1 MFSGSTVAVSV
12 VVSPSLSVSV
22 LLLRRTSVIV
32 ILVSF
37 LLTVIVQLAV
47 FPFSLIAVIM
57 AVPALFAVTL
67 PIRSTVATATLLL
80 LHLTLFPY
88 VVFSGST
95 VAVRVVV
102 SPSVSVALLL
112 LRLISVIGI
121 SFLLTVTVQP
131 AVFPFV
137 LVAVITAVPAL
148 FAVTVPLASTVA
160 TASLL
165 LPQLTFLLSVV
176 FSGSTVAVSLY
187 VLPSTIPT
195 VLSLRR
201 TSVTGICFFS
211 TFTVQP
217 ALFPFVLV
225 AVITAVPAL
234 LAVTFPLAST
244 VATASLLLLQ
254 LTFLLSVV
262 FSGSTVAVSLY
273 VLPSTIPT
281 VLSLR
286 RTSVTGICF
295 FSTFTVQ
302 PALFPFV
309 LVAVITAVPALLA
322 VTVPLTST
330 IATASLLLLHVML
343 LFSAFS
349 GVTVAAN
356 VSLSPSVNVISD
368 LLRLTLSTST
378 TGVCVSL
385 SVNALIIKLH
395 DRALPKSSQYPYGL
409 ATKL

>member
-1 MFSGSTVAVSV
+1 M
-12 VVSPSLSVSV
+12 
-22 LLLRRTSVIV
+22 
-32 ILVSF
+32 
-37 LLTVIVQLAV
+37 
-47 FPFSLIAVIM
+47 
-57 AVPALFAVTL
+57 
-67 PIRSTVATATLLL
+67 
-80 LHLTLFPY
+80 
-88 VVFSGST
+88 FSGST

-112 LRLISVIGI
+112 SRLISVIGI

-160 TASLL
+160 TSLL
-165 LPQLTFLLSVV
+165 LLLQLTLLLSVV

-211 TFTVQP
+211 TFTVQ
-217 ALFPFVLV
+217 L
-225 AVITAVPAL
+225 
-234 LAVTFPLAST
+234 
-244 VATASLLLLQ
+244 
-254 LTFLLSVV
+254 
-262 FSGSTVAVSLY
+262 
-273 VLPSTIPT
+273 
-281 VLSLR
+281 
-286 RTSVTGICF
+286 
-295 FSTFTVQ
+295 
-302 PALFPFV
+302 ALFPFV

-322 VTVPLTST
+322 VTVPLAST
-330 IATASLLLLHVML
+330 VATASLLLLHLML

-395 DRALPKSSQYPYGL
+395 DRALPKSSQYPYGV
-409 ATKL
+409 AIKL

>member
-1 MFSGSTVAVSV
+1 MLSTIENINNVVNNFIWGVPAMICIIGVGLYLSIRMGFIQIRKFTYAMKVTIGRIFRKREASDGALTPFQAVCTALAATVGTGNIAGVAGAIAIGGPGAVFWMWVSAMLGMCTKFSE
-12 VVSPSLSVSV
+12 
-22 LLLRRTSVIV
+22 V
-32 ILVSF
+32 ILAVHFREKNDKGELVGGPMYYIKNGLKKHWHWLAYLFSAF
-37 LLTVIVQLAV
+37 GVLTV
-47 FPFSLIAVIM
+47 FG
-57 AVPALFAVTL
+57 TGN
-67 PIRSTVATATLLL
+67 ATQVNT
-80 LHLTLFPY
+80 
-88 VVFSGST
+88 
-95 VAVRVVV
+95 
-102 SPSVSVALLL
+102 
-112 LRLISVIGI
+112 
-121 SFLLTVTVQP
+121 
-131 AVFPFV
+131 
-137 LVAVITAVPAL
+137 ITSAIDTAL

-165 LPQLTFLLSVV
+165 LP
-176 FSGSTVAVSLY
+176 
-187 VLPSTIPT
+187 
-195 VLSLRR
+195 
-201 TSVTGICFFS
+201 
-211 TFTVQP
+211 
-217 ALFPFVLV
+217 
-225 AVITAVPAL
+225 
-234 LAVTFPLAST
+234 
-244 VATASLLLLQ
+244 Q

-356 VSLSPSVNVISD
+356 VSLLPSVNVISD